1 MTTRRTTLPTQAEIE
16 QHFLDSLTLL
26 RSVRRTLSN
35 LLDRVDDG
43 DDSPLREIG
52 QKQAELETA
61 LKRAFEAE
69 ERFNAQME
77 KTSGL
82 RGASEI
88 DFAAL
93 REEIACRLNT
103 LRSCCQEGA

>member
-1 MTTRRTTLPTQAEIE
+1 MTTRRTTLPTPEAIE
-16 QHFLDSLTLL
+16 QHFLDSLNLL
-26 RSVRRTLSN
+26 RHVRRTLTD
-35 LLDRVDDG
+35 LLDRAEAEDFTT
-43 DDSPLREIG
+43 LKEIG
-52 QKQAELETA
+52 LKQGELESA

-69 ERFNAQME
+69 ERFNAQAE
-77 KTSGL
+77 KASGL

-88 DFAAL
+88 DFASL